1 MLMEFYQKEAK
12 IKHVI
17 PQSIEIYTQIQ
28 VFLNGD
34 VVPESLWHFFFIS
47 QQEKNITSTTDGYL
61 Y

>member
-1 MLMEFYQKEAK
+1 MEFYQKEEAK

-28 VFLNGD
+28 VLLNDD
-34 VVPESLWHFFFIS
+34 VVPESLWHFFSIS
-47 QQEKNITSTTDGYL
+47 QQEKNIINTTDGYL